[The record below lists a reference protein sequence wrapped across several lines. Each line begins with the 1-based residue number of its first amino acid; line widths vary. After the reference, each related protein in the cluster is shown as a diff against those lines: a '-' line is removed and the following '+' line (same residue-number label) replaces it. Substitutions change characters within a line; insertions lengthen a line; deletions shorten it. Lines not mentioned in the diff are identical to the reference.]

1 MSIFSLSSRRLQQRK
16 KGGKKQT
23 KKNRQPSL
31 QSLVLIG
38 SPDGFSCWQN
48 GGWKMMKMARFWLHF
63 SCSLQLARQ
72 TSRRR
77 NGKLRFPL
85 PVVVE
90 TDFSVICIGNECV
103 WNLRIGIDWD
113 GWRED
118 AVRRLAGEMLEM
130 NIWKV
135 ISKERL
141 RLSSMGR
148 DEKER
153 AKARWRCKTQSKFSA
168 SNSPRRLIE
177 ILILGKV
184 KISIPWFFSNSH
196 RARTTHFQS
205 QVEWRNLLESN
216 NIKSQSSRLA
226 CEQTAAFD
234 EWFVAVCPICNDSGE
249 NLAGDEFVG
258 RSGKLNLSLI
268 YYHQSGA
275 AGNQS

>member
-16 KGGKKQT
+16 KGGKNKR
-23 KKNRQPSL
+23 KNKIGNHRCKVWFLLDRPMGL
-31 QSLVLIG
+31 AAGKMVVGKWWKWLVFGFIFLAACS
-38 SPDGFSCWQN
+38 SPAKHG
-48 GGWKMMKMARFWLHF
+48 
-63 SCSLQLARQ
+63 
-72 TSRRR
+72 RR

-85 PVVVE
+85 PVVSE

-103 WNLRIGIDWD
+103 QDLRIGIDWD

-130 NIWKV
+130 DIWKV

-184 KISIPWFFSNSH
+184 KISTPRFYFQQSPSTNNPFSIPS
-196 RARTTHFQS
+196 R
-205 QVEWRNLLESN
+205 VEELTRKQQQKITIFTIGLWANGCFRWM
-216 NIKSQSSRLA
+216 ICGRL
-226 CEQTAAFD
+226 
-234 EWFVAVCPICNDSGE
+234 PH
-249 NLAGDEFVG
+249 L
-258 RSGKLNLSLI
+258 
-268 YYHQSGA
+268 
-275 AGNQS
+275 

>member
-1 MSIFSLSSRRLQQRK
+1 MSIFSLSSRRLQQQER
-16 KGGKKQT
+16 GGKKQT
-23 KKNRQPSL
+23 QAKKNRQPSL

-48 GGWKMMKMARFWLHF
+48 GGWKMMKMARFIFLAA
-63 SCSLQLARQ
+63 CSSPVKLG
-72 TSRRR
+72 RR

-85 PVVVE
+85 PVVSE

-103 WNLRIGIDWD
+103 QDLRIGIDWD

-130 NIWKV
+130 DIWKV

-141 RLSSMGR
+141 RLSSKGR

-184 KISIPWFFSNSH
+184 KISTPRFYFQQSPSTNNPFSIPSW
-196 RARTTHFQS
+196 
-205 QVEWRNLLESN
+205 VEELTRKQQQKITLFTIGLWANGCFRWM
-216 NIKSQSSRLA
+216 ICGRL
-226 CEQTAAFD
+226 
-234 EWFVAVCPICNDSGE
+234 PH
-249 NLAGDEFVG
+249 L
-258 RSGKLNLSLI
+258 
-268 YYHQSGA
+268 
-275 AGNQS
+275 